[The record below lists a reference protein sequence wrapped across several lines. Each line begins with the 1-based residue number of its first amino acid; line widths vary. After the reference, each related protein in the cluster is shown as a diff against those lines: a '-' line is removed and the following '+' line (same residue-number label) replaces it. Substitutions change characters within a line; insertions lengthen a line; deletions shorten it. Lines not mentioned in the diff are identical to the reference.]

1 MNALLTH
8 GSPKS
13 FFAIHGLSFKFNIKK
28 DSRFIMAKK
37 KSSFFKDFRDFI
49 SRGNVVDMAVGVVI
63 GGSFGKIVTGLVNYI
78 INPFIGIFMK
88 QGSLDTIKTV
98 ISEPEFDP
106 AGLEIVPEVAIQW
119 GTWIQTVID
128 FLITAFCIFVV
139 VRVISAA
146 RNKLE
151 AKKIAEAEAKAAE
164 EAVKAEVDK
173 KAAEEAAAALA
184 EKQAA
189 LDASI
194 LKQEALLAEI
204 RDLLKNK

>member
-1 MNALLTH
+1 
-8 GSPKS
+8 
-13 FFAIHGLSFKFNIKK
+13 
-28 DSRFIMAKK
+28 MAKK
-37 KSSFFKDFRDFI
+37 KRSFWKDYRDFI
-49 SRGNVVDMAVGVVI
+49 SRGNVIDMAVGVVI

-98 ISEPEFDP
+98 ISEAVIGADGVE
-106 AGLEIVPEVAIQW
+106 VTPEVAILW
-119 GTWIQTVID
+119 GTWIQTILD
-128 FLITAFCIFVV
+128 FVITAFCIFVV
-139 VRVISAA
+139 VRIITAT

-151 AKKIAEAEAKAAE
+151 SKKIAEAEAKAAE
-164 EAVKAEVDK
+164 EAAKAEADA

-184 EKQAA
+184 AKQAQ

>member
-1 MNALLTH
+1 
-8 GSPKS
+8 
-13 FFAIHGLSFKFNIKK
+13 
-28 DSRFIMAKK
+28 MAKK

-106 AGLEIVPEVAIQW
+106 AGLEIIPEVAILW

-139 VRVISAA
+139 VRVITAA

-164 EAVKAEVDK
+164 EAAKAEADK